1 MNTEGMIH
9 EVELARMT
17 SSSARES
24 SSLNTFCFRDT
35 FSGVHSYTHTHTHT
49 HTVDTAVCVHKGLA
63 IHHLT

>member
-35 FSGVHSYTHTHTHT
+35 FSGVHSC
-49 HTVDTAVCVHKGLA
+49 TVDTAVCVHKGLA